1 MEIDINV
8 ITKRVSIW
16 LTHAESKDV
25 QLQSSLKPLYR
36 EFKAERFLVA
46 VYESGTEDLEELTK
60 YLLEFNAERI
70 AEKELRLERGLPPSH
85 SSRKCRQRR
94 V

>member
-1 MEIDINV
+1 MEIDISVN
-8 ITKRVSIW
+8 TRRVSIW
-16 LTHAESKDV
+16 LTHAESEDV
-25 QLQSSLKPLYR
+25 QLQASLKPLYR

-46 VYESGTEDLEELTK
+46 VYESGIEDLEELTK

-70 AEKELRLERGLPPSH
+70 AEKELLLEQGLPASR
-85 SSRKCRQRR
+85 SSRMRRRRR

>member
-8 ITKRVSIW
+8 NTRRVSIW
-16 LTHAESKDV
+16 LTHAESEDV
-25 QLQSSLKPLYR
+25 QLQASLKPVYR

-46 VYESGTEDLEELTK
+46 VYESGIEDLEELTK

-70 AEKELRLERGLPPSH
+70 AEEELRLEQGLPASR
-85 SSRKCRQRR
+85 SSRMRRRRR

>member
-1 MEIDINV
+1 V

-25 QLQSSLKPLYR
+25 QLQASLKPLYR

-70 AEKELRLERGLPPSH
+70 AEEELRFEQGLPASR
-85 SSRKCRQRR
+85 SSRMRRRRR